1 MDLSVALAVTGAAW
15 WGLTCAVRIGSHAAA
30 FIEPWRRE
38 RQATRRDQPP
48 VSIIIPVRR
57 LEADAAAAFA
67 SVYTQAF
74 PRIEVITAAEETSS
88 PALDLAHEI
97 AQRFP
102 QVDSRVLGG
111 NPRFTPNPKVSNLAP
126 AIAAAR
132 HDLVLVKDSNVQLDD
147 AELAEL
153 VRNLTDGVGLVCAVP
168 IASKPIGFAAE
179 IEAAF
184 LNGHQAPLMY
194 AASMLATNICI
205 GKVMLFD
212 RRDFRRA
219 GGIEVIANSFGDDH
233 ELAKALARIGL
244 RTVYGAGVIRQPL
257 GRRSLREVA
266 DRQERWMVIRRME
279 EPLAFAAEP
288 FTGCLFAALAGAAG
302 AGLLALPA
310 WLVAAVTVAGWLA
323 LESLVVA
330 AKGWG
335 WSWRFPL
342 AGLCRE
348 LLIPVLWARAMFAR
362 RVHWAG
368 LPFEVPRERAGT
380 TAS

>member
-1 MDLSVALAVTGAAW
+1 MDLSATLALAGAAW
-15 WGLTCAVRIGSHAAA
+15 WALTCAVRIGSYAAA
-30 FIEPWRRE
+30 FIEPRRRE

-57 LEADAAAAFA
+57 LEADAAAAFTSA
-67 SVYTQAF
+67 YTQAY

-88 PALDLAHEI
+88 PALDLAREV

-102 QVDSRVLGG
+102 QVESRVLGG

-132 HDLVLVKDSNVQLDD
+132 HDLVLVKDANIRLDD
-147 AELAEL
+147 AQLAEL

-168 IASKPIGFAAE
+168 IVSKPVGFAAD

-212 RRDFRRA
+212 RRDFHRA
-219 GGIEVIANSFGDDH
+219 GGIEVIARSFGDDH

-244 RTVYGAGVIRQPL
+244 RTVYGADVVRQPL
-257 GRRSLREVA
+257 GRRSLRDVA
-266 DRQERWMVIRRME
+266 DRQERWMVIRRTE
-279 EPLAFAAEP
+279 EPFAFAAEP
-288 FTGCLFAALAGAAG
+288 FTSCLFGALAGAAG
-302 AGLLALPA
+302 AGLLALPS
-310 WLVAAVTVAGWLA
+310 WLVFAATVAGWLL
-323 LESLVVA
+323 LESLAVA

-348 LLIPVLWARAMFAR
+348 LMIPVLWVRAMFAR
-362 RVHWAG
+362 RVRWAG
-368 LPFEVPRERAGT
+368 LPFDVPRDRARRK
-380 TAS
+380 AS

>member
-1 MDLSVALAVTGAAW
+1 MDLSVALAVTGIAW
-15 WGLTCAVRIGSHAAA
+15 WALTCAIRIGSSAAA
-30 FIEPWRRE
+30 FIEPRRRE

-57 LEADAAAAFA
+57 LETDASSAFA
-67 SVYTQAF
+67 SAYTQAYA
-74 PRIEVITAAEETSS
+74 RIEVITAAEETTS
-88 PALDLAHEI
+88 PALDLAREV

-102 QVDSRVLGG
+102 QVESRVLGG

-132 HDLVLVKDSNVQLDD
+132 HDLVLVKDSNIRLDD
-147 AELAEL
+147 GELAEL
-153 VRNLTDGVGLVCAVP
+153 VRNLTGGVGLVCAMP
-168 IASKPIGFAAE
+168 IATQADGFAAE

-184 LNGHQAPLMY
+184 LNGYHAPLMY
-194 AASMLATNICI
+194 GAAMLATNICI

-212 RRDFRRA
+212 RREFVRA
-219 GGIEVIANSFGDDH
+219 GGVDAIAHSFGDDH

-244 RTVYGAGVIRQPL
+244 RTVYTAGVVRQPL
-257 GRRSLREVA
+257 GRRSLREVC
-266 DRQERWMVIRRME
+266 DRQQRWMVIRRME
-279 EPLAFAAEP
+279 EPLAFVAEP
-288 FTGCLFAALAGAAG
+288 FTSCLAGALAGAAG

-310 WLVAAVTVAGWLA
+310 WLIAAATVASWLT

-335 WSWRFPL
+335 WSWRSPL

-348 LLIPVLWARAMFAR
+348 LIIPVLWSRAAFAR
-362 RVHWAG
+362 RVRWAG
-368 LPFEVPRERAGT
+368 LPFELPRDRA
-380 TAS
+380 